1 MDEEQLLKQL
11 IDALAVLREA
21 ETVKDDLRTTYV
33 QLDSGWFAD
42 LVSAVEKVAEALLHS
57 ICGDVRVPLSRPF

>member
-21 ETVKDDLRTTYV
+21 ETVKDDLGTTYV
-33 QLDSGWFAD
+33 QLDSGGS
-42 LVSAVEKVAEALLHS
+42 LIS
-57 ICGDVRVPLSRPF
+57 